1 MGGLLEW
8 YDAHARPLPWREEGV
23 SSWDILLAEII
34 MQQTRMETGLPYWQR
49 IRQAYPTP
57 EALAADSQEN
67 LLKLW
72 QGCGYYAR
80 ARNLHRLAVQLDGA
94 PLPSTRDE
102 LLELP
107 GIGPY
112 TSAAIASIA
121 FGESVAC
128 VDGNVRR
135 VLSRLEAS
143 HLSDSEA
150 QSLATGKLDVNRP
163 GDWNQAMMELGS
175 QICSPRTPRCSVCPF
190 EGECLAANTPDP
202 TRWPEAKSVKQ
213 RRVEAAALVIE
224 GPEGLLLKAREGRTL
239 GGLWGLPFEEGEG
252 AVNRLLAGR
261 DQVEEVGQL
270 RHDFTH
276 KRLEI
281 TVFTAA
287 AIDGDA
293 LVDPTTVPLATL
305 DRKVL
310 ALHRGG

>member
-1 MGGLLEW
+1 
-8 YDAHARPLPWREEGV
+8 
-23 SSWDILLAEII
+23 
-34 MQQTRMETGLPYWQR
+34 
-49 IRQAYPTP
+49 
-57 EALAADSQEN
+57 
-67 LLKLW
+67 
-72 QGCGYYAR
+72 
-80 ARNLHRLAVQLDGA
+80 
-94 PLPSTRDE
+94 
-102 LLELP
+102 
-107 GIGPY
+107 
-112 TSAAIASIA
+112 
-121 FGESVAC
+121 
-128 VDGNVRR
+128 
-135 VLSRLEAS
+135 
-143 HLSDSEA
+143 
-150 QSLATGKLDVNRP
+150 
-163 GDWNQAMMELGS
+163 
-175 QICSPRTPRCSVCPF
+175 
-190 EGECLAANTPDP
+190 
-202 TRWPEAKSVKQ
+202 VKQ

-261 DQVEEVGQL
+261 DQVEQVGQL